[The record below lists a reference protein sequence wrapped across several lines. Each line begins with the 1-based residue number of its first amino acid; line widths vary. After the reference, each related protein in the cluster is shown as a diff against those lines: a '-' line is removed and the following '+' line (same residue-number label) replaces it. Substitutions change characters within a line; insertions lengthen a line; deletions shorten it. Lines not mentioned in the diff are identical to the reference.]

1 MAIVKNLALVALTLA
16 VAACQ
21 TTQPP
26 ATAIVQVEK
35 PAILVPAVDNIKIQ
49 DTEWYVIKKTTSPDQ
64 AGSAEKAFRES
75 NSDSLLAVTPDGYE
89 ALATNQANLVKIIR
103 QYQAQ
108 VAAYRDYYIKSTSD
122 VSANTTTAKDTGKN
136 VSK

>member
-1 MAIVKNLALVALTLA
+1 MEVVKYITLTAVALSL
-16 VAACQ
+16 AACQ

-35 PAILVPAVDNIKIQ
+35 PAIMVPAVDNIKIQ
-49 DTEWYVIKKTTSPDQ
+49 DTEWYVVKKTTSPDQ

-108 VAAYRDYYIKSTSD
+108 VAAYKDYYIKSTTDTSGTN
-122 VSANTTTAKDTGKN
+122 STKDTGKN

>member
-1 MAIVKNLALVALTLA
+1 MAVVKYILLTALALS

-35 PAILVPAVDNIKIQ
+35 PAIMVPAVDNIKIQ
-49 DTEWYVIKKTTSPDQ
+49 DTEWYVVKKTTSPDQ
-64 AGSAEKAFRES
+64 AGSPEKAFRES

-108 VAAYRDYYIKSTSD
+108 VAAYRDYYIKSTTDSGTN
-122 VSANTTTAKDTGKN
+122 STAKDSKDGK
-136 VSK
+136 SK

>member
-1 MAIVKNLALVALTLA
+1 MGIVKYIVLASVA
-16 VAACQ
+16 VAVAGCQ

-35 PAILVPAVDNIKIQ
+35 PAIMVPAVDNIKIQ
-49 DTEWYVIKKTTSPDQ
+49 DAEWYVVKKTTSPDQ

-108 VAAYRDYYIKSTSD
+108 VAAYRDYYIKSTTDSGTN
-122 VSANTTTAKDTGKN
+122 STTKDSKDGK
-136 VSK
+136 SK

>member
-1 MAIVKNLALVALTLA
+1 MAVVKYTLLAVTALTLA
-16 VAACQ
+16 ACQ
-21 TTQPP
+21 TPQPP

-35 PAILVPAVDNIKIQ
+35 PAIMVPAVDNIKIQ
-49 DTEWYVIKKTTSPDQ
+49 DAEWYVVKKTTSPDQ
-64 AGSAEKAFRES
+64 AGSPEKAFRES

-108 VAAYRDYYIKSTSD
+108 VAAYRDYYIKSTTDSGTN
-122 VSANTTTAKDTGKN
+122 STTKDSKDGK
-136 VSK
+136 SK

>member
-1 MAIVKNLALVALTLA
+1 MAVVKYILLLMVAVSL
-16 VAACQ
+16 AACQ

-35 PAILVPAVDNIKIQ
+35 PAIMVPAVDNIKLQ
-49 DTEWYVIKKTTSPDQ
+49 DAEWYVVKKTTSPDQ
-64 AGSAEKAFRES
+64 AGSPEKAFRES

-108 VAAYRDYYIKSTSD
+108 VAAYRDYYIKSTTDSGTN
-122 VSANTTTAKDTGKN
+122 STKDTSKNGK
-136 VSK
+136 

>member
-1 MAIVKNLALVALTLA
+1 MAVVKYIVLASVALSL
-16 VAACQ
+16 AACQ

-35 PAILVPAVDNIKIQ
+35 PAIMVPAVDNIKIQ
-49 DTEWYVIKKTTSPDQ
+49 DAEWYVVKKTTSPDQ

-89 ALATNQANLVKIIR
+89 SLATNQANLVKIIR

-108 VAAYRDYYIKSTSD
+108 VAAYKDYYIKSTTD
-122 VSANTTTAKDTGKN
+122 GGTNTTTKDSKDGK
-136 VSK
+136 SK

>member
-1 MAIVKNLALVALTLA
+1 MGIVKYSALAILA
-16 VAACQ
+16 VAIAGCQ

-35 PAILVPAVDNIKIQ
+35 PAIMVPAVDNIKIQ
-49 DTEWYVIKKTTSPDQ
+49 DAEWYVVKKTTSPDQ

-75 NSDSLLAVTPDGYE
+75 NSNSLLAVTPDGYE
-89 ALATNQANLVKIIR
+89 TLATNQANLVKIIR

-108 VAAYRDYYIKSTSD
+108 VAAYRDYYIKSTTD
-122 VSANTTTAKDTGKN
+122 GGTNTPAKDTKDGK
-136 VSK
+136 SK

>member
-1 MAIVKNLALVALTLA
+1 MGIVKSFAIAVMAVAL
-16 VAACQ
+16 AACQ
-21 TTQPP
+21 TNREP

-35 PAILVPAVDNIKIQ
+35 PAIMIPAVDNIKLQ
-49 DTEWYVIKKTTSPDQ
+49 DAEWYVVKKTTSPDQ

-89 ALATNQANLVKIIR
+89 ILATNQANLVKIIR

-108 VAAYRDYYIKSTSD
+108 VAAYRDYYIKSTTDSGASN
-122 VSANTTTAKDTGKN
+122 VKDNKDGK
-136 VSK
+136 SK

>member
-1 MAIVKNLALVALTLA
+1 MGIVKHIILALAALT
-16 VAACQ
+16 VAGCQ
-21 TTQPP
+21 TNREP

-35 PAILVPAVDNIKIQ
+35 PAIMVPAVDNIKIQ
-49 DTEWYVIKKTTSPDQ
+49 DAEWYVVKKTTSPDQ

-108 VAAYRDYYIKSTSD
+108 VAAYKDYYIKSTTDSGT
-122 VSANTTTAKDTGKN
+122 NTPTKDSKDGKP
-136 VSK
+136 K

>member
-1 MAIVKNLALVALTLA
+1 MGIVKTVALTTVALA
-16 VAACQ
+16 LAGCQ

-35 PAILVPAVDNIKIQ
+35 PAIMVPAVDNIKIQ
-49 DTEWYVIKKTTSPDQ
+49 DAEWYVVKKTAIHDQ

-89 ALATNQANLVKIIR
+89 TLATNQANLVKIIR

-108 VAAYRDYYIKSTSD
+108 VAAYRDYYIKSTTD
-122 VSANTTTAKDTGKN
+122 GANTSAKDTKDGK
-136 VSK
+136 SK